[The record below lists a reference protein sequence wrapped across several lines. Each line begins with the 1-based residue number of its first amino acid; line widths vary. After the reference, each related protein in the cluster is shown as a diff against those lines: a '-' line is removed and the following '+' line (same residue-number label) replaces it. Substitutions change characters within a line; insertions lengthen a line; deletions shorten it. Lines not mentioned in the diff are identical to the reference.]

1 MKQKEF
7 HFHMQINYE
16 ASEFAAFKTYRRRSL
31 VSSEDRAQSPQCVYR
46 AQASPDDNCKLL
58 EKFLIFV
65 SLFKTVFPPLN
76 DVKRPLED

>member
-1 MKQKEF
+1 M
-7 HFHMQINYE
+7 
-16 ASEFAAFKTYRRRSL
+16 SR
-31 VSSEDRAQSPQCVYR
+31 EDRAQSPPCVYK

-65 SLFKTVFPPLN
+65 SLFKTVFPLLN